1 MFPGLTTKLSE
12 ETVASTTSI
21 TVKAD
26 LVKITG
32 NTAIETI
39 KPQFGG
45 GFSGVIFAVPV
56 DNTVATVTTGNIAI
70 AVTMPLGRTTVLTY
84 SKATGK
90 WYPGA
95 IS

>member
-1 MFPGLTTKLSE
+1 
-12 ETVASTTSI
+12 
-21 TVKAD
+21 
-26 LVKITG
+26 
-32 NTAIETI
+32 
-39 KPQFGG
+39 
-45 GFSGVIFAVPV
+45 VIFAVPV